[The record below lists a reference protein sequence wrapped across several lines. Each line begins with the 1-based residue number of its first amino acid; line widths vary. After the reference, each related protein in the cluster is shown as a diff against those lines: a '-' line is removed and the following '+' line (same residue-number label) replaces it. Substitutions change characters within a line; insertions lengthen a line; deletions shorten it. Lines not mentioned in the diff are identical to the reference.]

1 MNGTL
6 LDMIREKFFSPE
18 NRSINGAIDK
28 DEYKKQKE
36 VQVNFD
42 FIRKSEG
49 FETEGYVPRSGE
61 QVLDS
66 SGVTIGTGLD
76 LGTKNM
82 DYFKDFEN
90 QETLKKMEAYFGMQ
104 GQEAYDFEQ
113 ANPLSLSEEETKAL
127 DNFVKGRELESIENS
142 FLALTGK
149 ELSSMPPRL
158 QTVIAD
164 LQFQYG
170 SNYNRT
176 PKFREIIKDIAE
188 DPQDAQS
195 YMPLMNELRDFGDKY
210 DTRRE
215 READLIQGLYFDLMP
230 SAKDLLRDDSTGINQ
245 TLEYYGEWED

>member
-6 LDMIREKFFSPE
+6 LDMIRERFFSPE

-36 VQVNFD
+36 LQVNMEFL
-42 FIRKSEG
+42 RMSEG

-76 LGTKNM
+76 LGTKNI

-90 QETLKKMEAYFGMQ
+90 KETLKKMEAYFGMQ

-113 ANPLSLSEEETKAL
+113 ENPLSLTREEAVEV

-195 YMPLMNELRDFGDKY
+195 YMPLMSELRDFGDKY
-210 DTRRE
+210 DTRRN

-230 SAKDLLRDDSTGINQ
+230 SAKDLLRDDSSGINQ
-245 TLEYYGEWED
+245 TLEYYGE

>member
-1 MNGTL
+1 
-6 LDMIREKFFSPE
+6 MIREKFFSPE

-36 VQVNFD
+36 LQVNMEFL
-42 FIRKSEG
+42 RMSEG
-49 FETEGYVPRSGE
+49 FVTEGYVPRSGE

-90 QETLKKMEAYFGMQ
+90 KETLKKMEAYFGMQ
-104 GQEAYDFEQ
+104 GLAAYNFEQ
-113 ANPLSLSEEETKAL
+113 ENPLSLTREEAVEV
-127 DNFVKGRELESIENS
+127 DNYVKGRELESIENS

-195 YMPLMNELRDFGDKY
+195 YMPLMSELRDFGDKY
-210 DTRRE
+210 DTRRN

-245 TLEYYGEWED
+245 TLEYYGE

>member
-1 MNGTL
+1 MIRGTL

-18 NRSINGAIDK
+18 NRSINGAIDQE
-28 DEYKKQKE
+28 EYKKQKE
-36 VQVNFD
+36 LQVDMEFL
-42 FIRKSEG
+42 RMSEG

-90 QETLKKMEAYFGMQ
+90 KETLKKMEAYFGMK
-104 GQEAYDFEQ
+104 GQAAYDFEQ
-113 ANPLSLSEEETKAL
+113 DNPLSLTREEAVEL
-127 DNFVKGRELESIENS
+127 DNFVKGRELGSIEDS

-176 PKFREIIKDIAE
+176 PNFKEIIKDIAE
-188 DPQDAQS
+188 DPQDADS
-195 YMPLMNELRDFGDKY
+195 YIPLMNELRDFGDKY
-210 DTRRE
+210 DTRRG
-215 READLIQGLYFDLMP
+215 REANLIQELYMNMLPPASSLINETFQDEM
-230 SAKDLLRDDSTGINQ
+230 KTMEYTG
-245 TLEYYGEWED
+245 E

>member
-6 LDMIREKFFSPE
+6 LDMIRERFFSPE

-36 VQVNFD
+36 LQVNMEFL
-42 FIRKSEG
+42 RMSEG

-76 LGTKNM
+76 LGTKNI

-90 QETLKKMEAYFGMQ
+90 KETLKKMEAYFGMQ

-113 ANPLSLSEEETKAL
+113 ENPLSLTREEAVEV

-195 YMPLMNELRDFGDKY
+195 YMPLMSELRDFGDKY
-210 DTRRE
+210 DTRRN
-215 READLIQGLYFDLMP
+215 READLIQELYMNLLP
-230 SAKDLLRDDSTGINQ
+230 SAKDLLRDDSTGVIQ
-245 TLEYYGEWED
+245 TLQYYGE

>member
-6 LDMIREKFFSPE
+6 LDMIRERFFSPE

-36 VQVNFD
+36 LQVNMEFL
-42 FIRKSEG
+42 RMSEG

-76 LGTKNM
+76 LGTKNI

-90 QETLKKMEAYFGMQ
+90 KETLKKMEAYFGMQ

-113 ANPLSLSEEETKAL
+113 ENPLSLTREEAVEV

-195 YMPLMNELRDFGDKY
+195 YMPLMSELRDFGDKY
-210 DTRRE
+210 DTRR
-215 READLIQGLYFDLMP
+215 RIV
-230 SAKDLLRDDSTGINQ
+230 K
-245 TLEYYGEWED
+245 

>member
-1 MNGTL
+1 MIRGTL

-36 VQVNFD
+36 LQVNMEFL
-42 FIRKSEG
+42 RMSEG

-90 QETLKKMEAYFGMQ
+90 KETLKKMEAYFGMQ
-104 GQEAYDFEQ
+104 GLAAYNFEQ
-113 ANPLSLSEEETKAL
+113 ENPLSLTREEAVEV
-127 DNFVKGRELESIENS
+127 DNYVKGRELESIENS

-195 YMPLMNELRDFGDKY
+195 YMPLMSELRDFGDKY
-210 DTRRE
+210 DTRRN

-230 SAKDLLRDDSTGINQ
+230 SAKDLMTDTSTGSNR
-245 TLEYYGEWED
+245 TMEYRP

>member
-1 MNGTL
+1 
-6 LDMIREKFFSPE
+6 MIREKFFSPE
-18 NRSINGAIDK
+18 NRSINGAIDQE
-28 DEYKKQKE
+28 EYKRQKE

-90 QETLKKMEAYFGMQ
+90 KETLKKMEAYFGMK
-104 GQEAYDFEQ
+104 GQAAYDFEQ

-188 DPQDAQS
+188 DPQDADS
-195 YMPLMNELRDFGDKY
+195 YIPLMNELRDFGDKY
-210 DTRRE
+210 DTRRN
-215 READLIQGLYFDLMP
+215 READLIQELYMNMLP
-230 SAKDLLRDDSTGINQ
+230 PASSLINETFQ
-245 TLEYYGEWED
+245 DEMKTMEYRGE

>member
-1 MNGTL
+1 
-6 LDMIREKFFSPE
+6 MIRERFFSPE

-28 DEYKKQKE
+28 EEYKRQKE

-90 QETLKKMEAYFGMQ
+90 KETLKKMEAYFGMQ

-195 YMPLMNELRDFGDKY
+195 YTPLMNELRDFGDKY

-230 SAKDLLRDDSTGINQ
+230 SAKDLMIDTSTGKNK
-245 TLEYYGEWED
+245 TLEYYGE

>member
-1 MNGTL
+1 
-6 LDMIREKFFSPE
+6 MIREKFFSPE

-36 VQVNFD
+36 LQVNMEFL
-42 FIRKSEG
+42 RKSEG

-90 QETLKKMEAYFGMQ
+90 KETLKKMEAYFGMQ

-113 ANPLSLSEEETKAL
+113 ANPLSLTREEAIEL
-127 DNFVKGRELESIENS
+127 DNFVKGRELGSIENS

-176 PKFREIIKDIAE
+176 PKFRDIIKDIAE

-215 READLIQGLYFDLMP
+215 READLIQELYLNLLP
-230 SAKDLLRDDSTGINQ
+230 SAKDLLRDESTGEMQ
-245 TLEYYGEWED
+245 TLEYYGE

>member
-1 MNGTL
+1 MIRGTL
-6 LDMIREKFFSPE
+6 LDMIRERFFSPE
-18 NRSINGAIDK
+18 NRSINGAINK
-28 DEYKKQKE
+28 EEYKKQKE

-49 FETEGYVPRSGE
+49 FKTEGYVPTSGG

-90 QETLKKMEAYFGMQ
+90 KETLQKMEAYFGMK
-104 GQEAYDFEQ
+104 GQAAYDFEQ
-113 ANPLSLSEEETKAL
+113 ENPLSLTREEAVEV

-245 TLEYYGEWED
+245 TLEYYGE

>member
-1 MNGTL
+1 MIRGTL

-28 DEYKKQKE
+28 EEYKRQKE

-90 QETLKKMEAYFGMQ
+90 KETLKKMEAYFGMQ

-176 PKFREIIKDIAE
+176 PKFRDIIKDIAE

-215 READLIQGLYFDLMP
+215 READLIQELYLNLLP
-230 SAKDLLRDDSTGINQ
+230 SAKDLLRDESTGEMQ
-245 TLEYYGEWED
+245 TLEYYGE

>member
-1 MNGTL
+1 MIRGTL

-36 VQVNFD
+36 LQVNMEFL
-42 FIRKSEG
+42 RKSEG

-90 QETLKKMEAYFGMQ
+90 KETLKKMEAYFGMQ

-113 ANPLSLSEEETKAL
+113 ANPLSLTREEAIEL
-127 DNFVKGRELESIENS
+127 DNFVKGRELGSIENS

-176 PKFREIIKDIAE
+176 PKFRDIIKDIAE

-215 READLIQGLYFDLMP
+215 READLIQELYLNLLP
-230 SAKDLLRDDSTGINQ
+230 SAKDLLRDESTGEMQ
-245 TLEYYGEWED
+245 TLEHYGE

>member
-1 MNGTL
+1 MIRGTL

-36 VQVNFD
+36 LQVNMEFL
-42 FIRKSEG
+42 RKSEG

-90 QETLKKMEAYFGMQ
+90 KETLKKMEAYFGMQ

-113 ANPLSLSEEETKAL
+113 ANPLSLTREEAIEL
-127 DNFVKGRELESIENS
+127 DNFVKGRELGSIENS

-176 PKFREIIKDIAE
+176 PKFRDIIKDIAE

-215 READLIQGLYFDLMP
+215 READLIQELYLNLLP
-230 SAKDLLRDDSTGINQ
+230 SAKDLLRDESTGEMQ
-245 TLEYYGEWED
+245 TLEYYGE

>member
-28 DEYKKQKE
+28 EEYKRQKE

-90 QETLKKMEAYFGMQ
+90 KETLKKMEAYFGMQ

-176 PKFREIIKDIAE
+176 PKFRDIIKDIAE

-215 READLIQGLYFDLMP
+215 READLIQELYLNLLP
-230 SAKDLLRDDSTGINQ
+230 SAKDLLRDESTGEMQ
-245 TLEYYGEWED
+245 TLEYYGE

>member
-245 TLEYYGEWED
+245 TLEYYGE

>member
-1 MNGTL
+1 MQNKVITVTK
-6 LDMIREKFFSPE
+6 I
-18 NRSINGAIDK
+18 
-28 DEYKKQKE
+28 KK
-36 VQVNFD
+36 VV
-42 FIRKSEG
+42 
-49 FETEGYVPRSGE
+49 SG
-61 QVLDS
+61 S
-66 SGVTIGTGLD
+66 
-76 LGTKNM
+76 TK
-82 DYFKDFEN
+82 
-90 QETLKKMEAYFGMQ
+90 ETLKKMEAYFGMK
-104 GQEAYDFEQ
+104 GQAAYDFEQ
-113 ANPLSLSEEETKAL
+113 ENPLSLTREEAVEV

-245 TLEYYGEWED
+245 TLEYYGE

>member
-6 LDMIREKFFSPE
+6 LDMIRERFFSPE

-36 VQVNFD
+36 LQVNMEFL
-42 FIRKSEG
+42 RMSEG

-66 SGVTIGTGLD
+66 SGVTIVTGLD
-76 LGTKNM
+76 LGTKNI

-90 QETLKKMEAYFGMQ
+90 KETLKKMEAYFGMQ

-113 ANPLSLSEEETKAL
+113 ENPLSLTREEAVEV

-195 YMPLMNELRDFGDKY
+195 YMPLMSELRDFGDKY
-210 DTRRE
+210 DTRRN
-215 READLIQGLYFDLMP
+215 READLIQELYMNLLP
-230 SAKDLLRDDSTGINQ
+230 SAKDLLRDDSTGVNQ
-245 TLEYYGEWED
+245 TLQYYGE

>member
-1 MNGTL
+1 
-6 LDMIREKFFSPE
+6 MIRERFFSPE
-18 NRSINGAIDK
+18 NRSINGAIDQE
-28 DEYKKQKE
+28 EYKRQKE

-76 LGTKNM
+76 LGTKNI

-90 QETLKKMEAYFGMQ
+90 KETLKKMEAYFGMQ

-176 PKFREIIKDIAE
+176 PKFRDIIKDIAE
-188 DPQDAQS
+188 DPQDAKS

-210 DTRRE
+210 DTRRD
-215 READLIQGLYFDLMP
+215 READLIQELYMNLLP
-230 SAKDLLRDDSTGINQ
+230 SAKDLMTDTSTGEMK
-245 TLEYYGEWED
+245 TLEYYGEWEDLDHR

>member
-6 LDMIREKFFSPE
+6 LDMIRERFFSPE

-36 VQVNFD
+36 LQVNMEFL
-42 FIRKSEG
+42 RMSEG

-76 LGTKNM
+76 LGTKNI

-90 QETLKKMEAYFGMQ
+90 KETLQKMEAYFGMQ

-113 ANPLSLSEEETKAL
+113 ENPLSLTREEAVEV

-195 YMPLMNELRDFGDKY
+195 YMPLMSELRDFGDKY
-210 DTRRE
+210 DTRRN
-215 READLIQGLYFDLMP
+215 READLIQELYMNLLP
-230 SAKDLLRDDSTGINQ
+230 SAKDLLRDDSTGVNQ
-245 TLEYYGEWED
+245 TLQYYGE

>member
-1 MNGTL
+1 MIRGTL

-18 NRSINGAIDK
+18 NRSINGAIDQA
-28 DEYKKQKE
+28 EYKKQKE
-36 VQVNFD
+36 LQVNMEFL
-42 FIRKSEG
+42 RMNEG

-90 QETLKKMEAYFGMQ
+90 KETLKKMEAYFGMQ

-176 PKFREIIKDIAE
+176 PKFRDIIKDIAE

-195 YMPLMNELRDFGDKY
+195 YMPLMSELRDFGDKY
-210 DTRRE
+210 DTRRN
-215 READLIQGLYFDLMP
+215 READLIQELYLNLLP
-230 SAKDLLRDDSTGINQ
+230 SAKDLLRDESTGEMQ
-245 TLEYYGEWED
+245 TLEYYGE

>member
-1 MNGTL
+1 MIRGTL

-36 VQVNFD
+36 LQVNMEFL
-42 FIRKSEG
+42 RKSEG

-90 QETLKKMEAYFGMQ
+90 KETLKKMEAYFGMQ

-113 ANPLSLSEEETKAL
+113 ANPLSLTREEAIEL
-127 DNFVKGRELESIENS
+127 DNFVKGRELGSIEDS

-176 PKFREIIKDIAE
+176 PKFRDIIKDIAE

-215 READLIQGLYFDLMP
+215 READLIQELYLNLLP
-230 SAKDLLRDDSTGINQ
+230 SAKDLLRDESTGEMQ
-245 TLEYYGEWED
+245 TLEYYGE

>member
-18 NRSINGAIDK
+18 NRSINGAIDQE
-28 DEYKKQKE
+28 EYKKQKE
-36 VQVNFD
+36 LQVNMEFL
-42 FIRKSEG
+42 RMNEG

-90 QETLKKMEAYFGMQ
+90 KETLKKMEAYFGMK

-113 ANPLSLSEEETKAL
+113 ENPLSLTREETVEV
-127 DNFVKGRELESIENS
+127 DNYVKGRELESIENS

-188 DPQDAQS
+188 DPQDADS
-195 YMPLMNELRDFGDKY
+195 YIPLMNELRDFGDKY
-210 DTRRE
+210 DTRRN
-215 READLIQGLYFDLMP
+215 READLIQELYMNMLP
-230 SAKDLLRDDSTGINQ
+230 PASSLINETFQ
-245 TLEYYGEWED
+245 DEMKTMEYRGE

>member
-1 MNGTL
+1 MIRGTL
-6 LDMIREKFFSPE
+6 LDMIRERFFSPE

-28 DEYKKQKE
+28 EEYKRQKE

-90 QETLKKMEAYFGMQ
+90 KETLKKMEAYFGMQ

-176 PKFREIIKDIAE
+176 PKFRDIIKDIAE

-215 READLIQGLYFDLMP
+215 READLIQELYLNLLP
-230 SAKDLLRDDSTGINQ
+230 SAKDLLRDESTGEMQ
-245 TLEYYGEWED
+245 TLEYYGE

>member
-6 LDMIREKFFSPE
+6 LDMIRERFFSPE

-36 VQVNFD
+36 LQVNMEFL
-42 FIRKSEG
+42 RMSEG

-76 LGTKNM
+76 LGTKNI

-90 QETLKKMEAYFGMQ
+90 KETLKKMEAYFGMQ

-113 ANPLSLSEEETKAL
+113 ENPLSLTREEAVEV

-195 YMPLMNELRDFGDKY
+195 YMPLMSALRDFGDKY

-230 SAKDLLRDDSTGINQ
+230 RAKDLLRDDSTGINQ
-245 TLEYYGEWED
+245 TLEYYGE

>member
-1 MNGTL
+1 
-6 LDMIREKFFSPE
+6 MIREKFFSPE
-18 NRSINGAIDK
+18 NRSINGAIDQE
-28 DEYKKQKE
+28 EYKRQKE

-82 DYFKDFEN
+82 NYFKDFEN
-90 QETLKKMEAYFGMQ
+90 KETLKKMEAYFGMK
-104 GQEAYDFEQ
+104 GQAAYDFEQ

-188 DPQDAQS
+188 DPQDADS
-195 YMPLMNELRDFGDKY
+195 YIPLMNELRDFGDKY
-210 DTRRE
+210 DTRRN
-215 READLIQGLYFDLMP
+215 READLIQELYMNMLP
-230 SAKDLLRDDSTGINQ
+230 PASSLINETFQ
-245 TLEYYGEWED
+245 DEMKTMEYRGEWED

>member
-1 MNGTL
+1 MIRGTL
-6 LDMIREKFFSPE
+6 LDMIRERFFSPE
-18 NRSINGAIDK
+18 NRSINGAIDQE
-28 DEYKKQKE
+28 EYKRQKE

-76 LGTKNM
+76 LGTKNI

-90 QETLKKMEAYFGMQ
+90 KETLKKMEAYFGMQ

-176 PKFREIIKDIAE
+176 PKFRDIIKDIAE
-188 DPQDAQS
+188 DPQDAKS

-210 DTRRE
+210 DTRRD
-215 READLIQGLYFDLMP
+215 READLIQELYMNLLP
-230 SAKDLLRDDSTGINQ
+230 SAKDLMTDTSTGEMK
-245 TLEYYGEWED
+245 TLEYYGE